1 MPATKPAY
9 TEEFK
14 RDVLDYRA
22 STTESQRQTAS
33 HFGITSATLRAWQRR
48 AQTPLGA
55 SAPVAATES
64 PEQELRRLR
73 RENRALLMRCEILKK
88 TVGIFSEPTASVS
101 RESRQ

>member
-14 RDVLDYRA
+14 RDVLAYRA

-33 HFGITSATLRAWQRR
+33 HFGITTATLRACQRR

-55 SAPVAATES
+55 SAPVAANES
-64 PEQELRRLR
+64 PEQELKRLR
-73 RENRALLMRCEILKK
+73 RENRVLHTRCEILKK
-88 TVGIFSEPTASVS
+88 TVGIFTEAPLNAL
-101 RESRQ
+101 RAFKP

>member
-14 RDVLDYRA
+14 RDVLAYRA

-33 HFGITSATLRAWQRR
+33 HFGITSAT
-48 AQTPLGA
+48 
-55 SAPVAATES
+55 ES

-73 RENRALLMRCEILKK
+73 RENRALRMRCEMLKK
-88 TVGIFSEPTASVS
+88 TVGIFSEPPANVS
-101 RESRQ
+101 RESTP